1 MGLWLDRGRECDN
14 LHQAIE
20 IQIIHYLCGTDS
32 PVSVALNTPLNARSI
47 GLSRGFFIRFC
58 YPSVTR
64 PPKWRL
70 LVTNKPIYH
79 SELQPILER
88 SNRFCIGKKGCKEYL
103 IYNISIFFWSF
114 VFLRKSR
121 RSLAAIN
128 CMLTPILQSYRII
141 QDPYNTNVSSF
152 VEETISIKSSCR
164 QQTFSVAGCIVSYQ
178 FQVLTDLSQHSA
190 TKFNRRYFGQILFD
204 GLMVVAVAYK
214 NWLGKYRI
222 IA

>member
-1 MGLWLDRGRECDN
+1 MLRN
-14 LHQAIE
+14 L
-20 IQIIHYLCGTDS
+20 G
-32 PVSVALNTPLNARSI
+32 
-47 GLSRGFFIRFC
+47 
-58 YPSVTR
+58 
-64 PPKWRL
+64 
-70 LVTNKPIYH
+70 
-79 SELQPILER
+79 
-88 SNRFCIGKKGCKEYL
+88 
-103 IYNISIFFWSF
+103 
-114 VFLRKSR
+114 LRKSR

>member
-1 MGLWLDRGRECDN
+1 M
-14 LHQAIE
+14 
-20 IQIIHYLCGTDS
+20 
-32 PVSVALNTPLNARSI
+32 
-47 GLSRGFFIRFC
+47 
-58 YPSVTR
+58 
-64 PPKWRL
+64 
-70 LVTNKPIYH
+70 
-79 SELQPILER
+79 
-88 SNRFCIGKKGCKEYL
+88 
-103 IYNISIFFWSF
+103 
-114 VFLRKSR
+114 
-121 RSLAAIN
+121 RSLSAIN
-128 CMLTPILQSYRII
+128 CILNTNMQSYRIN
-141 QDPYNTNVSSF
+141 QYTYKKNVSSF

>member
-32 PVSVALNTPLNARSI
+32 PVSVALNTPLDRPIDRA
-47 GLSRGFFIRFC
+47 LRGFFIRFC

-88 SNRFCIGKKGCKEYL
+88 SNRFCTWKIEAVDQKIK
-103 IYNISIFFWSF
+103 
-114 VFLRKSR
+114 
-121 RSLAAIN
+121 
-128 CMLTPILQSYRII
+128 
-141 QDPYNTNVSSF
+141 DF
-152 VEETISIKSSCR
+152 VESQLKIGEAANSAITSGMQLHPSLTNIMVNGKLASGSEMLYAHQIYKLSD
-164 QQTFSVAGCIVSYQ
+164 VAIPEMVILDPINQ
-178 FQVLTDLSQHSA
+178 AIRFNFPETDLQLGFYHQS
-190 TKFNRRYFGQILFD
+190 
-204 GLMVVAVAYK
+204 LMTQEETAPED
-214 NWLGKYRI
+214 RI
-222 IA
+222 RNN